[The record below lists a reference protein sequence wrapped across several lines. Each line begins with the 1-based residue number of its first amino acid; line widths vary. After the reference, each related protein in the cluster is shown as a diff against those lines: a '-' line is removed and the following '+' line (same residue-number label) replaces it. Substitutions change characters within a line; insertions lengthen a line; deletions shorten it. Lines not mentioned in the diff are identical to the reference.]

1 MSSRPRILVA
11 CPDPTERVALTDWL
25 SADRLEPVPVS
36 SADAVA
42 DDVKHRSCDLVVVDA
57 TIAHGNWG
65 QLVSSVRSRNPKT
78 PIVVVGQPDPAREAQ
93 AAARGATY
101 LSRPLERTWFGC
113 TISMALMDTRPER
126 RSIRK
131 PVDRIDAV
139 VEGVPSHI
147 VDVSNEGLRLEVPRS
162 RRFTTPPP
170 FFNVSVPLL
179 GVSLAVRRMWTSPV
193 PQAEREASWYGA
205 ELSRNQPRVER
216 AWLQLV
222 DNVPGARTSVAVR

>member
-1 MSSRPRILVA
+1 MSPRPRVLVA
-11 CPDPTERVALTDWL
+11 CPDPTERVALSDWL

-36 SADAVA
+36 SAEAVVDDA
-42 DDVKHRSCDLVVVDA
+42 KQRSYDLVVADA
-57 TIAHGNWG
+57 TIALTNWT

-78 PIVVVGQPDPAREAQ
+78 PIVIVGHPDPAREAQ

-101 LSRPLERTWFGC
+101 LSRPVERTWFGC
-113 TISMALMDTRPER
+113 TVSMALMETRPER
-126 RSIRK
+126 RSVRK
-131 PVDRIDAV
+131 TVDRIEAI
-139 VEGVPSHI
+139 VEGVPSRI

-162 RRFTTPPP
+162 RRSAPPPP

-179 GVSLAVRRMWTSPV
+179 GVSLSVRRMWASPV

-205 ELSRNQPRVER
+205 ELARNQPRVER

-222 DNVPGARTSVAVR
+222 DHLPAAGATVVVR